1 MSFFGTKNKPL
12 YRFFVDFDFSWMFPY
27 PVREIDLQNI
37 YLLVFCWITILKAS
51 LRFYR
56 LDGQVCIKNGVV
68 GPLFIYKMF
77 DNTMGFP
84 AHRYQ
89 YPSLWLTLNY
99 YVDTI
104 LSFFDHLPTSKWTF
118 LTLKVDRNNHFW
130 PPTHLFLST

>member
-1 MSFFGTKNKPL
+1 MCFFGTKNKPL
-12 YRFFVDFDFSWMFPY
+12 NRCFFIL
-27 PVREIDLQNI
+27 VREINLQNI